1 MEGSDQRQWH
11 FGFGRRSAPSSSQWS
26 PSCSRSWRP
35 QQVQSEEGR
44 RGHFRWRPVGY
55 DAEVD
60 GGAAWKGQFSVRS
73 HANDDDANDAE
84 PTTKGWFK
92 EEQTSPS
99 TSTRRRRPW
108 YLLLRQFKQRRP
120 APRRGD
126 ESRGGFEPL
135 AQADSAEAEIHHPG
149 VREGPGGGFRR
160 SGRPGLV
167 TTRLV
172 EEAAVGQIQGAVSL
186 RSSGCHCLRDDS
198 QWRPRCSWSSN
209 HPEPQSQAP
218 SSAGRRRLV
227 GSLAPDRDP
236 GSPVE
241 TRMGRISRRNGHHQW
256 IHQLAPQAEEEG
268 ERSQFGCR
276 KRGTSRIDGLHGV
289 PPRRGFYPWER
300 GKNSKFLRYY
310 SWLKNVHSTLP
321 VRTGNEE
328 ALFPAT
334 FPYPEVLS
342 QGKLVDAEAEQLKW
356 SKAAI
361 NAWVAW
367 CNFVVLGNPDYQ
379 GMECEPRVAYRC
391 GGEIKAFT
399 DQLLGEVREF
409 MSEELCTE
417 ELTCSGGRQS
427 LLETLEAVGN
437 LHGSYGS
444 GSKLPDS
451 LTGTLGSAISVVA
464 DRVAIPETAGTVDP
478 CAWLPEGRKQLVED
492 LSVLQLPELLWDEVP
507 RACHRVSLKEEAGLV
522 RKLLKHQMITL
533 VREEDLPRSENGKLL
548 TGGFFC
554 VKKSDSEDRLI
565 YDRRPENATM
575 ERLNW
580 SRLPSGACFARLL
593 LEPNEFL
600 RGSGDD
606 LRTYYYSL
614 ALPTNWIRFNS
625 VGRRVDPQVVLEWK
639 GDPSVA
645 YRPAMRVLGM
655 GDSNACCIAQGVHEH
670 ILEQYGLLSP
680 QTKLIYGSPVPHSK
694 VLEGAYLDDLLVCYK
709 KSVDYPIP
717 LDGSFVPPQELPED
731 PDMVQ
736 VRKAEVAYEQAGL
749 CRALHKSFRAECK
762 FKAWGAEVNGVLGL
776 VGSPVETRRQIWLLI
791 FKVVKE
797 GQTSKGI
804 LQRLMGHVCFCF
816 QYRREFY
823 ALQHHIYKWMD
834 TLQDSV
840 LVSIPAFILDELRSM
855 ALHLPFCT
863 WKMRR
868 QFGRELV
875 ATDATPTS
883 GGACRVEV
891 PGALRRELWQQCE
904 IRGEAVRLD
913 RSPLSPDVE
922 REMAPKE
929 PSVFASTVAESLP
942 WRTTASFHFRETA
955 HINLQEA
962 RALRREISQL
972 ARDPANHN
980 TVQLCLNDSRVVVGA
995 MSKGRSSAFRLN
1007 GLIRTMIPYLALT
1020 NICLGLLWVE
1030 TKSNPADYPSRFAA
1044 LPSPRPPPTWLQQFG
1059 ISGFRFPGLE
1069 VFAGS
1074 ARLTRMFR
1082 AAGIAMLDPVDILW
1096 GVDAFETWI
1105 DELIVIDS
1113 CKIGFLWLAPPCG
1126 SFSALRNLDRGGPL
1140 RPRGRPEGD
1149 PNNPEVELG
1158 NALWSRALSLAWL
1171 AWKRGIPFFIEHP
1184 RNSKAWL
1191 LVDTIKLRE
1200 APGVFMVE
1208 AHWCQYEDRDRVG
1221 LPNRKPTRILGTG
1234 TWIKPVVKTCHGEHQ
1249 HGKPLRGSRA
1259 KLAGACPWGFCR
1271 ALATS
1276 YLQHYGETAEC
1287 GSISGLPTQSA

>member
-1 MEGSDQRQWH
+1 M
-11 FGFGRRSAPSSSQWS
+11 
-26 PSCSRSWRP
+26 
-35 QQVQSEEGR
+35 
-44 RGHFRWRPVGY
+44 
-55 DAEVD
+55 
-60 GGAAWKGQFSVRS
+60 
-73 HANDDDANDAE
+73 
-84 PTTKGWFK
+84 
-92 EEQTSPS
+92 
-99 TSTRRRRPW
+99 
-108 YLLLRQFKQRRP
+108 
-120 APRRGD
+120 
-126 ESRGGFEPL
+126 
-135 AQADSAEAEIHHPG
+135 
-149 VREGPGGGFRR
+149 
-160 SGRPGLV
+160 
-167 TTRLV
+167 
-172 EEAAVGQIQGAVSL
+172 
-186 RSSGCHCLRDDS
+186 
-198 QWRPRCSWSSN
+198 
-209 HPEPQSQAP
+209 
-218 SSAGRRRLV
+218 
-227 GSLAPDRDP
+227 
-236 GSPVE
+236 
-241 TRMGRISRRNGHHQW
+241 
-256 IHQLAPQAEEEG
+256 
-268 ERSQFGCR
+268 
-276 KRGTSRIDGLHGV
+276 
-289 PPRRGFYPWER
+289 
-300 GKNSKFLRYY
+300 
-310 SWLKNVHSTLP
+310 
-321 VRTGNEE
+321 RTGNEE

-334 FPYPEVLS
+334 FPYPEVFS
-342 QGKLVDAEAEQLKW
+342 QGKLVDSDEERLKW

-379 GMECEPRVAYRC
+379 GVECEPRVAYRC

-409 MSEELCTE
+409 MCEELCIE
-417 ELTCSGGRQS
+417 ELICSGGRQS
-427 LLETLEAVGN
+427 LLETLEAVEN
-437 LHGSYGS
+437 LHGGYGS

-464 DRVAIPETAGTVDP
+464 DRVAIPETAGTVNP
-478 CAWLPEGRKQLVED
+478 CDWLPDNRKQLVED
-492 LSVLQLPELLWDEVP
+492 LSALRLPELLWDEVP

-522 RKLLKHQMITL
+522 RKLLKHKMITL
-533 VREEDLPRSENGKLL
+533 VKEDDLPRNEAGKLL

-554 VKKSDSEDRLI
+554 VKKSESEDRLI

-614 ALPTNWIRFNS
+614 ALPTNWIKYNS
-625 VGRRVDPQVVLEWK
+625 VGRRVDPKIVLEWG
-639 GDPSVA
+639 GDPKVA

-655 GDSNACCIAQGVHEH
+655 GDTNACCIAQGVHEH
-670 ILEQYGLLSP
+670 ILEQNGLLSP
-680 QTKLIYGSPVPHSK
+680 ETKLVHGSPVPQSEL
-694 VLEGAYLDDLLVCYK
+694 LEGAYLDDLLVCYK
-709 KSVDYPIP
+709 KSVDHPIP
-717 LDGSFVPPQELPED
+717 LDGSFVPPQVSPDD

-736 VRKAEVAYEQAGL
+736 TRKAEVGYERAGL
-749 CRALHKSFRAECK
+749 DRALHKSFRAQCN
-762 FKAWGAEVNGVLGL
+762 FKAWGAEVDGVLGL
-776 VGSPVETRRQIWLLI
+776 VGSPVETRRQIWVLI
-791 FKVVKE
+791 FKVIKE
-797 GQTSKGI
+797 GKTSKGI
-804 LQRLMGHVCFCF
+804 LQRLMGYVCFCF

-823 ALQHHIYKWMD
+823 ALQHHIYKWME
-834 TLQDSV
+834 TIQEGV

-891 PGALRRELWQQCE
+891 PVALRRELWKQCE
-904 IRGEAVRLD
+904 IKGEAVRLD
-913 RSPLSPDVE
+913 RSPLSPDVDE
-922 REMAPKE
+922 GEMAPKE

-995 MSKGRSSAFRLN
+995 VSKGRSSAFRLN
-1007 GLIRTMIPYLALT
+1007 GLIRTLIPYLTLA

-1030 TKSNPADYPSRFAA
+1030 TKSNPADYPSRFAL

-1082 AAGIAMLDPVDILW
+1082 AAGIAMFNPVDILW
-1096 GVDAFETWI
+1096 GVDAFEPWI
-1105 DELIVIDS
+1105 DELIDS
-1113 CKIGFLWLAPPCG
+1113 GKIGFLWLAPPCG

-1149 PNNPEVELG
+1149 PNNPEVQLG
-1158 NALWSRALSLAWL
+1158 NALWLRALALAWL

-1184 RNSKAWL
+1184 RGSKAWL
-1191 LVDTIKLRE
+1191 LVETMKLRE
-1200 APGVFMVE
+1200 APGVFTVE
-1208 AHWCQYEDRDRVG
+1208 AHWCQYEDEDRVG

-1234 TWIKPVVKTCHGEHQ
+1234 SWIKPVVKTCRGEHA
-1249 HGKPLRGSRA
+1249 HGRPLRGSRA
-1259 KLAGACPWGFCR
+1259 KLAGAYPWGFCR
-1271 ALATS
+1271 ALASS
-1276 YLQHYGETAEC
+1276 YLQHYGETAER
-1287 GSISGLPTQSA
+1287 GSISDLPTQLA